1 MEVLMY
7 CCCGLDVHRDLIEAC
22 ILRGE
27 GLEPEIIRE
36 SFGTTKPE
44 LKRLTLWLSKNDC
57 FSVAMESTGVYW
69 KPIFETLEL
78 SSEYLEQI
86 WVVNANHMRNLPGRK
101 SDVRDAEWIA
111 TLLRH
116 GLLEKSFVPPA
127 PIRDLREC
135 SRLHRSFVQERCRYV
150 NRLEKFLQAHGFK
163 FSSVMKDILSVSGR
177 KLLNILRDT
186 GSLTPLDVAENCRRL
201 RRSPEEISAAVCGN
215 LTVAEQ
221 RLLKQLLHKIDSCRE
236 DIDSILADLRLLSQ
250 QFQEQLAI
258 IDSIPGFDEESSI
271 EIIAEISAAPQ
282 DHFSSGKKLCH
293 WAGVTP
299 RNDETAGKMKS
310 RKTLHGNPYV
320 KSILCQAA
328 WAAVK
333 VRNSP
338 FHDWFWS
345 HQHKLGQKKA
355 IIAVCR
361 KLLLLIYLLLQ
372 TKQYYKQPQKVA

>member
-236 DIDSILADLRLLSQ
+236 DIESILEDLRLL
-250 QFQEQLAI
+250 I
-258 IDSIPGFDEESSI
+258 SI
-271 EIIAEISAAPQ
+271 E
-282 DHFSSGKKLCH
+282 
-293 WAGVTP
+293 
-299 RNDETAGKMKS
+299 
-310 RKTLHGNPYV
+310 
-320 KSILCQAA
+320 
-328 WAAVK
+328 
-333 VRNSP
+333 
-338 FHDWFWS
+338 
-345 HQHKLGQKKA
+345 
-355 IIAVCR
+355 
-361 KLLLLIYLLLQ
+361 
-372 TKQYYKQPQKVA
+372 